1 MFNFI
6 LQSTLD
12 IKNPAPKIRDG
23 IFITVVPPCLLCKP
37 LSSGTGK
44 SDTLAFDNGGV
55 PARPT
60 QRIFGLLLPGVFR
73 LVHSP
78 GRTNPR
84 LSEELL
90 PRTSPA
96 HRIWMI
102 ELIVIITDGG
112 NGCQRGTILLH
123 IGHSLFPN
131 KAMNSNRNKYSPSLL
146 NSCELHYTMP

>member
-1 MFNFI
+1 MQAALF
-6 LQSTLD
+6 
-12 IKNPAPKIRDG
+12 RYR
-23 IFITVVPPCLLCKP
+23 
-37 LSSGTGK
+37 K
-44 SDTLAFDNGGV
+44 SDTLAFDNGGA

-123 IGHSLFPN
+123 IDHSLFPN

-146 NSCELHYTMP
+146 NSCELHYTMPWRYSVTIEIKRPALSYCSWAVVRLTKKKSS

>member
-1 MFNFI
+1 MQAALF
-6 LQSTLD
+6 
-12 IKNPAPKIRDG
+12 RYR
-23 IFITVVPPCLLCKP
+23 
-37 LSSGTGK
+37 K
-44 SDTLAFDNGGV
+44 SDTLAFDNGGA

-112 NGCQRGTILLH
+112 NGCQRGRCFAEI
-123 IGHSLFPN
+123 
-131 KAMNSNRNKYSPSLL
+131 NSAIRLADWIASATSALE
-146 NSCELHYTMP
+146 SFI